1 MSSHRFEHSIQD
13 AAERIWKVGYLYRE
27 GAVDRAAADSFLW
40 CLQQHS
46 HSGVQR
52 LCARVAETLDR
63 PTAQIG
69 EPVVESFA
77 R

>member
-1 MSSHRFEHSIQD
+1 MRPRFEHSIQD

-46 HSGVQR
+46 HAGVKR
-52 LCARVAETLDR
+52 LCERVTQVMDR
-63 PTAQIG
+63 PAAPMP
-69 EPVVESFA
+69 EPIVEVFA